1 MTRLSESHRAL
12 ASESRLDLLHA
23 LQRSARPLTVAE
35 LAEAVDLH
43 HNTVREH
50 LERLVAAG
58 FVAAEPEERH
68 VRGRPRLLYR
78 AVPRPAGASLDER
91 LREYLMRV
99 FVDGYGRELANL
111 GATAEDAG
119 EAWGREI
126 ADEISTGSVAE
137 ALGGATMQ
145 MAALEVH
152 LTELGMEP
160 ELHMNPLSV
169 HLNRCPYLDIATR
182 RPDVVCAVHLGIVR
196 GVLAHHDG
204 PLVAERLEP
213 LVGPHHCVLHL
224 ARTTDQSEGGAVAVA
239 S

>member
-23 LQRSARPLTVAE
+23 LQGAGGPLTIAA
-35 LAEAVDLH
+35 LTDAVGLH
-43 HNTVREH
+43 HNTVRGH
-50 LERLVAAG
+50 LDRLIAAG
-58 FVAAEPEERH
+58 FVAVEPEDRH
-68 VRGRPRLLYR
+68 VRGRPRMLYR
-78 AVPRPAGASLDER
+78 AVERPAGASLDER
-91 LREYLMRV
+91 LRAYLMQV
-99 FVDGYGRELANL
+99 FVDGYGRELVAP
-111 GATAEDAG
+111 GAAEDAG
-119 EAWGREI
+119 ETWGRQIAEEI
-126 ADEISTGSVAE
+126 HTGTVAE
-137 ALGGATMQ
+137 ALGGATEQ

-204 PLVAERLEP
+204 PLVAESLEP
-213 LVGPHHCVLHL
+213 LVGPQHCVLHL
-224 ARTTDQSEGGAVAVA
+224 TRTTDNPVDGALAA
-239 S
+239 TS

>member
-23 LQRSARPLTVAE
+23 LQGATGPLTIAE

-43 HNTVREH
+43 HNTVRGH

-58 FVAAEPEERH
+58 FVAVEPEDRH
-68 VRGRPRLLYR
+68 VRGRPRMLYR
-78 AVPRPAGASLDER
+78 AVQRPAGASLDER
-91 LREYLMRV
+91 LREYLMEV
-99 FVDGYGRELANL
+99 FVDGYGRELAHP
-111 GATAEDAG
+111 GVTAEDAG
-119 EAWGREI
+119 QAWGREV
-126 ADEISTGSVAE
+126 ADEIRTGTVAD
-137 ALGGATMQ
+137 ALGGAAEQ

-160 ELHMNPLSV
+160 ELDIDPLCV
-169 HLNRCPYLDIATR
+169 HLRRCPYLEIASR
-182 RPDVVCAVHLGIVR
+182 RPEVVCAVHLGIVR

-213 LVGPHHCVLHL
+213 LVGPQHCVLHL
-224 ARTTDQSEGGAVAVA
+224 ARTTDNPVGGGLAVT